1 MVVLVIGSMIA
12 FTGESLFTS
21 AGDNAPVLFGLL
33 GCGIALVAGFQF
45 GRPIPYAIGG
55 AIVGAIMGAVLPS
68 FAGGGISTELG
79 SFDDRRLE
87 ELQFE
92 RTLANTFIA
101 NCQSLAYDTNQVP
114 TGAFNIISGD
124 QGDLILGEAMRAEA
138 EEMGI
143 YVDDNAVNQF
153 VKEYTGSK
161 LTEADFIKARSNLRT
176 IDGKGVSESE
186 LYDILRGEIQAILA
200 RNMLMPRRA
209 GQGGT
214 PEMYWDMYQRLNV
227 NQEMVFTALNVD
239 SFLDQVEEPSESELK
254 AFYEEH
260 KNKPAGQE
268 PGVPGFYQSRQLKLA
283 YLEIDYTTLSDSIIE
298 ITDEDIKK
306 YYEDNKEALYK
317 ETLPA
322 DPTGGLPEGEEPEF
336 NLDDLGSDKKSG
348 ESPEQPG
355 KSDGPSTPPGES
367 ADKPEE
373 KPEEDGSTAVPEK
386 KPEGNDGC
394 DGFQEKDAKPAP
406 KQDSAQEEPAKSAQE
421 PPKTPT
427 LEIPEPAAQDDPKA
441 EEKEETPVTY
451 KPLGADLKTQIRESL
466 TRERAGDRLAEL
478 VEECRTEM
486 DRLQQLR
493 VNRDLD
499 KQLGEETV
507 TALSDNEI
515 LQQLKA
521 FAGKHDG
528 VFYVETP
535 VVGVNDFVSQEEYP
549 IAFALPP
556 GGRFTRGAQNVLM
569 RLFGTQGEVPKF
581 ATEVVEE
588 FTADFMTPGNRYI
601 YWVVG
606 EIPPHEPK
614 DYDEVKDQVLKA
626 WKQMKARPLAE
637 DRGKALAEK
646 IEAGLGAEKTM
657 SEILEGE
664 TETSKPDSP
673 ALVVNE
679 SSVFRW
685 MQSSSAAS
693 FSMMQQPP
701 QLGQVQGVRGITD
714 DFMKYVFRSLEPN
727 GVGVTANRDLS
738 AYYVVQPVNRFPTEE
753 SDVDAIQNRFIRER
767 HFEQFTSPIPTMLDQ
782 KIGDTNLNWVR
793 QVQKKYGLDGK
804 AG

>member
-45 GRPIPYAIGG
+45 GRPIPYAVGG

-79 SFDDRRLE
+79 SFDDKRLQ

-161 LTEADFIKARSNLRT
+161 LTEDDFIKARSSLRT
-176 IDGKGVSESE
+176 NDGKGVSETE

-227 NQEMVFTALNVD
+227 NQEMVFTAMNVD

-283 YLEIDYTTLSDSIIE
+283 YLEIDYTTVTDSIAE

-306 YYEDNKEALYK
+306 HYEDNKEALYK

-322 DPTGGLPEGEEPEF
+322 DPTGGAPEGEEPEF
-336 NLDDLGSDKKSG
+336 NLDDLGSDNKSKSG
-348 ESPEQPG
+348 ETSEQSEKP
-355 KSDGPSTPPGES
+355 DGPATPSE
-367 ADKPEE
+367 
-373 KPEEDGSTAVPEK
+373 GSEK
-386 KPEGNDGC
+386 KPEDDGTSAPVKKPDEEGGC
-394 DGFQEKDAKPAP
+394 DVFQEEDAKGSTE
-406 KQDSAQEEPAKSAQE
+406 QDPGKEPAKSAQE

-427 LEIPEPAAQDDPKA
+427 LEIPEPAAQDDSNA
-441 EEKEETPVTY
+441 EEKDETPVTY
-451 KPLGADLKTQIRESL
+451 KPLDADLKIQIRDSL

-507 TALSDNEI
+507 KALSDNEI

-521 FAGKHDG
+521 FASKHDG

-569 RLFGTQGEVPKF
+569 RLFGTRGEVPKF

-588 FTADFMTPGNRYI
+588 FTTDFMTPGNRYI

-614 DYDEVKDQVLKA
+614 DYEEVKDQVLKA

-637 DRGKALAEK
+637 ERGNVLAKK

-664 TETSKPDSP
+664 TETGKPDSP

-714 DFMKYVFRSLEPN
+714 EFMEYVFRALEPN
-727 GVGVTANRDLS
+727 GVGVTPNRDLS

-782 KIGDTNLNWVR
+782 KIGDTNLNWIK
-793 QVQKKYGLDGK
+793 QIQKKYGLDVN